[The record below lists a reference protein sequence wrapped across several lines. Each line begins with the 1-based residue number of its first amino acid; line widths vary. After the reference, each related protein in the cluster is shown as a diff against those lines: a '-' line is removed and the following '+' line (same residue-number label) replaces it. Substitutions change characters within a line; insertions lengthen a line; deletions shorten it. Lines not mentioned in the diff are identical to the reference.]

1 MKKIALIVAL
11 TFIASFCS
19 FAIGYSYGYSNMGGY
34 YPTFSSYVG
43 IYSTREEVGR
53 YVDEAEEY
61 IKACDY
67 DMELIRNAR
76 NDAVDS
82 ANAAIDNYNLS
93 HY

>member
-1 MKKIALIVAL
+1 
-11 TFIASFCS
+11 
-19 FAIGYSYGYSNMGGY
+19 MGGY

-67 DMELIRNAR
+67 DIELIRNAR
-76 NDAVDS
+76 NDAVNS
-82 ANAAIDNYNLS
+82 ANAAIDNYNLM
-93 HY
+93 H